1 MRITRGDLAVCHGLL
16 TLEGVG
22 MHRQKAAEGIVGSNA
37 EGPNVKG
44 RE

>member
-22 MHRQKAAEGIVGSNA
+22 MHRQKSAEGIVGSNA